1 MIRRDISSNISEYR
15 YHKDISSNISED
27 IEDV

>member
-1 MIRRDISSNISEYR
+1 MIRRDSSSNISEYR